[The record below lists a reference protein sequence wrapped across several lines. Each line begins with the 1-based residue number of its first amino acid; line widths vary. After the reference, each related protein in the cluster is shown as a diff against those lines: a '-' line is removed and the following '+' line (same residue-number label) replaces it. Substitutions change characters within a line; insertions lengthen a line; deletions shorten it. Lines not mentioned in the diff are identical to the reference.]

1 MFWYVAVIV
10 EILVCGW
17 VQLERRAMRRRPDAA
32 VPRLHR
38 AYGRVLGRIR
48 EAVQSRERPRLPR
61 PEARRRTGLVT
72 FSLMTAAMIPMFL
85 FLLLDGV
92 HMNPAVGQVIT
103 WPMLWLSPMLT
114 LAPARLIALLV
125 AVWRGWLGSTMTETA
140 ARRPPSRCPARGRA
154 HTPICCRARRWP
166 SARARPPSPAAR
178 PASSACPP

>member
-1 MFWYVAVIV
+1 MFWYVAVSV

-17 VQLERRAMRRRPDAA
+17 VQLERRSMRRRPAA
-32 VPRLHR
+32 EGLPPLHR

-48 EAVQSRERPRLPR
+48 EAVASRERPRLPR

-72 FSLMTAAMIPMFL
+72 FSLMTVAMVPMFL

-92 HMNPAVGQVIT
+92 HMNPAVGQMIT

-125 AVWRGWLGSTMTETA
+125 AVWRGWLRLDDDGNGGPKAAVPVPGSG
-140 ARRPPSRCPARGRA
+140 PGS
-154 HTPICCRARRWP
+154 HTYLLPR
-166 SARARPPSPAAR
+166 
-178 PASSACPP
+178 